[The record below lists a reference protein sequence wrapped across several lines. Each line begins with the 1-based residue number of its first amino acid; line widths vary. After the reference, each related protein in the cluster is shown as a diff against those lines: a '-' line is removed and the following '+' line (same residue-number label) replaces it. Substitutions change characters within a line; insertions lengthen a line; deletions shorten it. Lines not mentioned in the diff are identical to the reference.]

1 MAEAARRRTARPAGR
16 PATAGRRRRRPAVVA
31 LAAGVLV
38 ALAAAFPARAEYRI
52 LETPHMRL
60 IYHSPAQRFIASYT
74 ARCFENSFRFHA
86 ATFGWTPS
94 EKITVILDDSAD
106 YGNAAAWASPKNG
119 MLIHLAPANF
129 VYETGPANERIH
141 FAMNHELA
149 HVVTLDGAAGVDA
162 FMRRLFRGKVR
173 ETSEHPETIL
183 YGYLTLPRRGAP
195 RWHREGTAVFFE
207 TWMSGGLG
215 RAQGPW
221 DEMVFRAM
229 VRDSVPFYDPLGLE
243 SEGMKVDFQ
252 AGVNAYLYGT
262 RFSTWLAYRYSP
274 EQFVDWVAR
283 RPGSRAYY
291 AGQFQ
296 KAFGTSLGRAWSE
309 WVSFEHGFQQANL
322 DSVRLYPVTPYRDLS
337 RRPLGSVSR
346 GFVDPVA
353 GVMYAAVFHPGRV
366 AHIAALPLDGGEP
379 RALHEVRGPG
389 LYFVASLAWDPGTR
403 TLFHTADNNEWRDL
417 CALDP
422 ATGRS
427 RTLIRDARVGDLAF
441 SAADSSLW
449 GVRHLNGISTIVR
462 IPYPWREM
470 NQVLS
475 FPYGRDVYD
484 LDLSPDGR
492 RLVGSMG
499 EVSGRHS
506 LRLWEV
512 DRLRRGDSTSRV
524 LHDFGS
530 SIPSN
535 FVFTHDGGAV
545 VGSSYYTG
553 VSNIF
558 RYDLAADS
566 LDILTNAETGFFRPI
581 PLGGDSLIVF
591 RYAGGGFVPAAIEGR
606 PLRDVSAITFLGQ
619 QAVVRHPVLETWKTP
634 SPASIA
640 LDSLG
645 TSERPYRPLGNLR
658 LNSIVPIVEAYKD
671 HPAYGAFLTTD
682 DPLVTWRLSL
692 SASYSPERALASDER
707 WHVSAGL
714 EHRGLEARL
723 RWNRASF
730 YDFFGP
736 TKTSLKGWESGLR
749 WSHTLVRDLPRTVEM
764 VAGVSAFTGLERVPD
779 YQNVAAAPSVD
790 NVVVPAVQVTG
801 KNLRS
806 SLGAVDAEK
815 GWQWSLSTSAN
826 AVRTVLGADARWS
839 AFPFLEATGDVGMP
853 LPLGNSSL
861 WLRTAAGLGDG
872 NRAEPFAN
880 VFFGGFGNNYVDRLD
895 VKRYRQSTSFPGAG
909 INAVAGTRY
918 GKATLDLNLPPL
930 RFRRLGVPALYA
942 SWLRLSVF
950 GGGLVVNPDRAEWRR
965 ELGDVGAQADLRI
978 QLLTQQPLTLSG
990 GWARAFERGAAPRD
1004 EWMVSL
1010 KIL

>member
-1 MAEAARRRTARPAGR
+1 MGEAAPRRSSRI
-16 PATAGRRRRRPAVVA
+16 
-31 LAAGVLV
+31 
-38 ALAAAFPARAEYRI
+38 AAAMAAVTIALSAGAVRAEIRI
-52 LETPHMRL
+52 LETPHL
-60 IYHSPAQRFIASYT
+60 WLVYQSPTQRFIASYT
-74 ARCFENSFRFHA
+74 AQCFENAFRFHA
-86 ATFGWTPS
+86 RTFAWTPS
-94 EKITVILDDSAD
+94 EKVTVILDDTAD
-106 YGNAAAWASPKNG
+106 YGNAAAWATPKNG

-129 VYETGPANERIH
+129 VYETGPSNERIH

-149 HVVTLDGAAGVDA
+149 HVVTLDGSAGLDRA
-162 FMRRLFRGKVR
+162 LRWLFRGKVR

-183 YGYLTLPRRGAP
+183 YGYLTVPRRGAP

-207 TWMSGGLG
+207 TWMAGGLG

-229 VRDSVPFYDPLGLE
+229 VRDGVPFYDPLGLE

-262 RFSTWLAYRYSP
+262 RFTTWLSYRYSP
-274 EQFVDWVAR
+274 EQVVAWVGR
-283 RPGSRAYY
+283 RPGSRASY
-291 AGQFQ
+291 AGQFR
-296 KAFGTSLGRAWSE
+296 KVFGTSLGRAWSE
-309 WVSFEHGFQQANL
+309 WVGFERDFQKANL
-322 DSVRLYPVTPYRDLS
+322 DSLRRYPIMPSRDLS

-346 GFVDPVA
+346 AFVDSTA
-353 GVMYAAVFHPGRV
+353 GVLYAAVFYPGKV
-366 AHIAALPLDGGEP
+366 AHIAAIPLAGGEP
-379 RALHEVRGPG
+379 RVLREVRGPA
-389 LYFVASLAWDPGTR
+389 LYFVSSLAWDPRSR

-422 ATGRS
+422 STGRS

-441 SAADSSLW
+441 SSADSSLW
-449 GVRHLNGISTIVR
+449 GVRHLNGISTLVR
-462 IPYPWREM
+462 IPSPWREPH
-470 NQVLS
+470 QVLS

-484 LDLSPDGR
+484 LDLSPDGQ
-492 RLVGSMG
+492 RLVASMG

-512 DRLRRGDSTSRV
+512 GRLMRGDSTSRE
-524 LHDFGS
+524 LCSFGG
-530 SIPSN
+530 SIPAN
-535 FVFTHDGGAV
+535 FVFSPDGRSV

-558 RYDLAADS
+558 RYDLDRDS
-566 LDILTNAETGFFRPI
+566 LDILTNTDTGFFRPI

-591 RYAGGGFVPAAIEGR
+591 RYAGGGFVPAAITGH

-619 QAVVRHPVLETWKTP
+619 QTVERHPSLEGWKTP
-634 SPASIA
+634 SPATID

-645 TSERPYRPLGNLR
+645 VRESPYRAMGQVR

-671 HPAYGAFLTTD
+671 HPAYGGFLTMA
-682 DPLVTWRLSL
+682 DPLGAWRLSL
-692 SASYSPERALASDER
+692 SATTSPERSLAHDER
-707 WHVSAGL
+707 WHVAVGL
-714 EHRGLEARL
+714 EHRGLEARA

-736 TKTSLKGWESGLR
+736 TKTSLKGWETGLS
-749 WSHTLVRDLPRTVEM
+749 WSHTLVRDLPRTVELKT
-764 VAGVSAFTGLERVPD
+764 GVSAYTGLERVPD

-790 NVVVPAVQVTG
+790 NVVVPGAQLTA

-826 AVRTVLGADARWS
+826 VVRTVQAGATHWS
-839 AFPFLEATGDVGMP
+839 AFPFLEATGDLGIP
-853 LPLGNSSL
+853 LAAGNSSL
-861 WLRTAAGLGDG
+861 WLRTAAGWGDG
-872 NRAEPFAN
+872 NRSEPFAN
-880 VFFGGFGNNYVDRLD
+880 VFFGGFGNNRVDRLE
-895 VKRYRQSTSFPGAG
+895 VKRYRQATSLPGAE

-918 GKATLDLNLPPL
+918 GKAMLDLNLPPV
-930 RFRRLGVPALYA
+930 RFRRFGVPALYA
-942 SWLRLSVF
+942 SWLRLSTF
-950 GGGLVVNPDRAEWRR
+950 AGGLVVNPDRAAWRR
-965 ELGDVGAQADLRI
+965 QLGDVGAQADLRI

-990 GWARAFERGAAPRD
+990 GWARAFERGTSPTD